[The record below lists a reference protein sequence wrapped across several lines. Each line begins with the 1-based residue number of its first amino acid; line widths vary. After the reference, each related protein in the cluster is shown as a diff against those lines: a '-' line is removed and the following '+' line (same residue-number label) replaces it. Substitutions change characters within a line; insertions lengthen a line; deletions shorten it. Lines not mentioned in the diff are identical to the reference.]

1 MGHTIDDL
9 RNAILSFDPDTAKTV
24 AQGLLESNLD
34 VQEII
39 RSGVT
44 APLSEIGEMFSKGE
58 LFVPHLVLAGEAANA
73 AIEVLKVKL
82 PEGGAEFNIGTVI
95 LGTVQGDLHDIG
107 KTLVKLLLEIA
118 GFKVIDLGKDIP
130 ARNFAERAVDEGA
143 TIIGLSSLMS
153 TTMHEMPKVI
163 QELRDRG
170 MYGKIKVIVGGAPVS
185 RAWAEEIGA
194 DGYGLDASEAVQV
207 AKRLVGR

>member
-9 RNAILSFDPDTAKTV
+9 RNAILSFDPDTAKTA

-34 VQEII
+34 VQEVI

-58 LFVPHLVLAGEAANA
+58 LFIPHLVLAGEAANA
-73 AIEVLKVKL
+73 AIEVLKARL

-130 ARNFAERAVDEGA
+130 ARNFAESAVDEGA